1 MKQRPARGHPRIFP
15 TRLLLLVTV
24 VSATIAVACTL
35 PLDEPKPVPVRI
47 TNVEIAP
54 NPQMVTAA
62 KVHITCSGSVTAAQV
77 MYVAA
82 GIDHGRTPRA
92 GAASCPIDVDVL
104 GMLAET
110 VYRMEIRV
118 WGQQGD
124 SAVAIGPNFATGSL
138 PADLP
143 SLTVSS
149 QQTSSDAL
157 TAVNVL
163 DPSQILTHGVAF
175 LLDGAGRV
183 RWYVRSNRL
192 IGDFQPQSANHYTSA
207 VTAYEPLAFAALGY
221 TTAEYQELDPAGDLV
236 RKWTITGGYPT
247 DGHEIRLTPRGTA
260 VLFGFDFRIVDL
272 TGLGGSNNA
281 QIIGNVL
288 QEVDSTGR
296 VLFQWN
302 AFDHF
307 AITDIDPAISLTT
320 QRIDWNHGN
329 AIELD
334 PDGNY
339 LLSFRHFSEVTKID
353 GRTGTVLWRLGG
365 VQNEFH
371 FDPDSMRFSFQHGI
385 RRLPDGNLILFDN
398 GNGRVPPYSRV
409 VEYRLDEGTKTATVA
424 WSYRP
429 SSDLYSFALGFAQR
443 LSNGNTLVTFG
454 TLGTVQEVAPS
465 HEVVWQLNLPQGL
478 WIYRAYRVQSVY
490 DLSVP

>member
-1 MKQRPARGHPRIFP
+1 MTPQPVPCS
-15 TRLLLLVTV
+15 RLLVLVPV
-24 VSATIAVACTL
+24 VSVTIAVACTL
-35 PLDEPKPVPVRI
+35 PLEEPKPVPVRI
-47 TNVEIAP
+47 SNVEIAA
-54 NPQMVTAA
+54 NSYMVTAA
-62 KVHITCSGSVTAAQV
+62 TVRVTCSGSVTAVQV
-77 MYVAA
+77 IYSAT
-82 GIDHGRTPRA
+82 GIDSGQTPRVR
-92 GAASCPIDVDVL
+92 AASCPIDVDVL

-110 VYRMEIRV
+110 VYRVQVRV
-118 WGQQGD
+118 WGQHAD
-124 SAVAIGPNFATGSL
+124 SAVAIGPNYTTGAL
-138 PADLP
+138 PTDLP
-143 SLTVSS
+143 SVTVSS
-149 QQTSSDAL
+149 PQPASDAL

-192 IGDFQPQSANHYTSA
+192 IGDFQPQSATRYTSA
-207 VTAYEPLAFAALGY
+207 VTAYEPLAFAVLGY
-221 TTAEYQELDPAGDLV
+221 TTAEYQELDPAGNLV

-247 DGHEIRLTPRGTA
+247 DGHEIRVTPRGTA
-260 VLFGFDFRIVDL
+260 VLFGFDFRVVDL
-272 TGLGGSNNA
+272 TALGGSNNA

-288 QEVDSTGR
+288 QEVDSTGH

-302 AFDHF
+302 AFDHL
-307 AITDIDPAISLTT
+307 AITDIDPSISLTT

-329 AIELD
+329 AIEID

-339 LLSFRHFSEVTKID
+339 LLSFRHLSEVTKID

-371 FDPDSMRFSFQHGI
+371 FDPDSMHFSFQHGL
-385 RRLPDGNLILFDN
+385 RRLPNGNLIIFDN

-409 VEYRLDEGTKTATVA
+409 VEYRLDEGAKIATVV

-429 SSDLYSFALGFAQR
+429 SPDLYSFALGFAQR
-443 LSNGNTLVTFG
+443 LRNGNTLVTFG
-454 TLGTVQEVAPS
+454 TQGTVQEVTPS

-490 DLSVP
+490 DLSLP